1 VRNST
6 ILLSLVALAVLAL
19 ASGVAAQD
27 EGWRADDRGLVI
39 SAERLFGLHLH
50 VAATDY
56 ANGSGTATS
65 TTFMTNFLWANATAA
80 DQGLNL
86 HAMPHVGL
94 HGVIGP
100 GLTVGGSVGFFS
112 HTGEF
117 EQDVGD
123 IEGSSVDLPSQFG
136 VVFAPRFGAILPV
149 SRVLAFWPRGGL
161 TLHNVSTTIPGSSV
175 TEEFTTNEFGMALS
189 FDPMLVFT
197 PVPHVGLLLG
207 PTIDVGLSG
216 SVENDRDGRV
226 IDDTIG
232 DDKPTLRHSNFGLVL
247 GLAVFL

>member
-1 VRNST
+1 MQNSNT
-6 ILLSLVALAVLAL
+6 VFSLFAFFVLAL
-19 ASGVAAQD
+19 PSGVAAQD
-27 EGWRADDRGLVI
+27 EGWRADDRGFVI

-50 VAATDY
+50 VASTDY

-86 HAMPHVGL
+86 YAMPHVGL
-94 HGVIGP
+94 HGVLGP

-117 EQDVGD
+117 EQDAGD
-123 IEGSSVDLPSQFG
+123 VEGASVDLPSQFG
-136 VVFAPRFGAILPV
+136 FAFAPRFGGILPV

-175 TEEFTTNEFGMALS
+175 TEEFTMNEFGIALS

-207 PTIDVGLSG
+207 PTVDIGLSG
-216 SVENDRDGRV
+216 SIEDDRDGEV
-226 IDDTIG
+226 TG
-232 DDKPTLRHSNFGLVL
+232 DDGPTLRHSNFGLVL